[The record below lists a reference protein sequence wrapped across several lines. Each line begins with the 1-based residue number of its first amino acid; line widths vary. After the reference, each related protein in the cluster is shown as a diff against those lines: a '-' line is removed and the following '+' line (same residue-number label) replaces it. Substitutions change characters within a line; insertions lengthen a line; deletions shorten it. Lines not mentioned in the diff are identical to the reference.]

1 MRLHPIDAM
10 LYLFM
15 RLCKTMD
22 RRKTDLSRIDAKKV
36 ESILVVS
43 STAIGDTL
51 LSTPA
56 IRAVREHFT
65 RSRII
70 ALLNRDNMELFENN
84 PHVDEIVPFHGG
96 YKRFLRTI
104 RRLRKHNV
112 DLALIFHGNEPQ
124 ATPMA
129 YLSGARYIIKLPNAN
144 EYRFLLS
151 NRDPVCTWDDFAH
164 AVEQRLR
171 VAELAGCHVGDK
183 LMVLPLATG
192 QEAIVERFLRGK
204 GVGPTVPLV
213 GFQVAAS
220 TVSRMWFAE
229 QFIELGR
236 QLTAQYPDIRI
247 VITGSPQEAEYAG
260 GIAAAIGSNVI
271 VAAGE
276 LRLKQVPWLVRRFR
290 LLVTGDTGTM
300 HMAIAVGT
308 PVVALFAAADARKS
322 GPYYDNERHTVIQKH
337 RTCDPCLGKR
347 CPFQWCMINISVEE
361 VLSAAAKILKTPE
374 SSRSVSSAAVS
385 RDD

>member
-10 LYLFM
+10 LYLFV

-22 RRKTDLSRIDAKKV
+22 RRNTDLSCIDTKNV
-36 ESILVVS
+36 ERILVVS
-43 STAIGDTL
+43 SSAIGDTL

-65 RSRII
+65 RARII
-70 ALLNRDNMELFENN
+70 ALFNRDNMELFENN
-84 PHVDEIVPFHGG
+84 PHIDGIVPFHGG

-104 RRLRKHNV
+104 WRLRKHNF

-151 NRDPVCTWDDFAH
+151 NREPVSTWGDFTQ
-164 AVEQRLR
+164 AVEHRLL
-171 VAELAGCHVGDK
+171 VAELAGCQAGDRR
-183 LMVLPLATG
+183 MVLPLATD
-192 QEAIVERFLRGK
+192 QETPVEKFFQSKGIV
-204 GVGPTVPLV
+204 PSVPLV

-229 QFIELGR
+229 KFIELGR

-247 VITGSPQEAEYAG
+247 VITGSPQEAGYAG
-260 GIAAAIGSNVI
+260 EIAAAIGSKVI
-271 VAAGE
+271 VAAGV
-276 LRLKQVPWLVRRFR
+276 LRLKQVPGLVRRFK
-290 LLVTGDTGTM
+290 LVVTGDTGIM
-300 HMAIAVGT
+300 HLAIAVGT
-308 PVVALFAAADARKS
+308 PVVALYAAADARMT
-322 GPYYDNERHTVIQKH
+322 GPYYDNDRHTIIQKH
-337 RTCDPCLGKR
+337 RTCDPCLGKK
-347 CPFQWCMINISVEE
+347 CPFQWCMVNISVEE
-361 VLSAAAKILKTPE
+361 VLSAVVKTLNMPA
-374 SSRSVSSAAVS
+374 SFQVKSAATVS
-385 RDD
+385 RND